1 MKLNSISLKRSIF
14 IISLLF
20 SFSLTSPS
28 MGQKPS
34 ELNGDKPVYTLAI
47 PPLSPPV
54 QMYKEWGPFI
64 ERLSK
69 ETGTEIQLKVYNTI
83 SALESD
89 VIKGVPDFAFTNPY
103 HMVLARKAQGYIPLV
118 RDKTPLVGILVV
130 HKDSP
135 INSIQDLNG
144 KEIAFPAPNA

>member
-1 MKLNSISLKRSIF
+1 MGGKFRFIKKSVLPVSLFLVLSLISPL
-14 IISLLF
+14 
-20 SFSLTSPS
+20 
-28 MGQKPS
+28 MGQNPS
-34 ELNGDKPVYTLAI
+34 ELNRDRSVYTLAV

-54 QMYKEWGPFI
+54 QMYNEWRPLI
-64 ERLSK
+64 EQLSK
-69 ETGTEIQLKVYNTI
+69 ETGTDIQLKVYNTI

-103 HMVLARKAQGYIPLV
+103 HMVLAKRAQGYIPLV